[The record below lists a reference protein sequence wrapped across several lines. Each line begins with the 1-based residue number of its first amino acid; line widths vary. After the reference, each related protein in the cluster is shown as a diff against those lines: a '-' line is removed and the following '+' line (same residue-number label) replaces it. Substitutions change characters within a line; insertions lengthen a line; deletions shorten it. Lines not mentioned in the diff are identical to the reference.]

1 MNPFDHD
8 FPFGSMNNLD
18 QNPLNCQSSSRISPA
33 RSTSSIDQF
42 THHHGKGDSAYS
54 SFSGGSNAPDYSS
67 PCLPEEMHS
76 HSLQYVDHKYV
87 RAVFN
92 PNVLNPDPKGMDHLY
107 KSMETF
113 NMQCHQDFNTQSATN
128 QGYKEPPQPPARMDS
143 FITIRNLENTKLCQ
157 GPEGQ
162 LQQRTRTVSS
172 PDIVY
177 CKPDSG
183 SARRVSQAN
192 QILPV
197 KDYVRCEGA
206 DQASSQKLEMK
217 KFTNILSRSPPSFI
231 RQECLRNNTG
241 SAASSS
247 EKQQR
252 SPLSAQAFEQTGSQS
267 RNSTQ
272 ATQNMVN
279 GNIQHKGQYYFV
291 TGVCKPS
298 EPSLKD
304 SLSGVNARES
314 KGRSKEDH
322 GHLKNK
328 EVSFNFRND
337 LPNQSRHKRQSSY
350 EIPGVHGLKVY
361 NESQSMQ
368 AWNGDQGYSNESA
381 HSSSQTSPPRISK
394 VPRSHSSEVPEP
406 NPKAQSREIGY
417 EFRRHHS
424 SSHHIF
430 YCGPE
435 ESDPPKQK
443 EPVTSKDGS
452 SARCVGFISNN
463 GDRGKRQPLGDVAN
477 DKINKEMTPM
487 LYHLTGESGGAFTYK
502 TRNENEPGN
511 WKSARQSSGPFSK
524 HKEASVVEPAH
535 PISRSFCLSE
545 GAEDENQDQGDTLC
559 SSGSSVDDSYNKY
572 YKEKLKDAQTKVLR
586 ETSFKRKDLQL
597 SWPHR
602 IKQKPSVRPSVIHS
616 RASSLSSASDIGND
630 NPVHAGPE
638 AKGKK
643 EEKKLQDSQPQ
654 PARIGARKRLKPE
667 QKKLCYSEPER
678 LNQLEDLHGQSGH
691 RPAGNEEEPSQEDFN
706 EQGTVASRRKVFEK
720 RGRTLSVSSIS
731 KNELKQIQH
740 NALVEYMERKSGQ
753 KPAGPQQVP
762 SQNPQRLSTPGRLA
776 DWGVTSSTGSGTQK
790 QKRPRPLSAGRVLD
804 SSSSSIRYARSPGF
818 QSIESHN
825 QPNRRQSATQAPG
838 KSASM
843 ESLLDQPERNGWRAR
858 SKSSSSPVQID
869 KNTPDT
875 SPLLDSTSYSHQQKN
890 GGDIVKKPVDTSRE
904 EHQVRTV
911 SERRGKSMEELG
923 ISAVSGPAVLSK
935 SSEQLD
941 QIRSGEMPRQ
951 PRKSLGWEQKNQSSR
966 AKVPETTRKSES
978 EVPPFKKDLIE
989 PRSKEEPEPVK
1000 ASSAFERHPNA
1011 LKTLSFQGVP
1021 CKTPSPPQGSSP
1033 LGPPVSG
1040 SPHSGPSCKAPMAD
1054 SVFFNDH
1061 PSPQSLDCM
1070 ELPEIEPGLANT
1082 GPSSTELLRTR
1093 SEKGPDESEP
1103 RGRLKT
1109 THPVQCLESGSVG
1122 DPHQDSLYWDSTQAS
1137 SPASDSGVRTESS
1150 TSSPAKH
1157 AESAAT
1163 EGRSEGAKPPLNSS
1177 TNAKDSAT
1185 QLPVPPTGEMSS
1197 VVPSTA
1203 PAGEPVQDNSI
1214 TNKAKPENEM
1224 EDKTGPHN
1232 PSLTKPPSKSAVEQ
1246 RWEELATAIVAKDLS
1261 LAEVLVP
1268 ESNRKTTLKLME
1280 QLLSDDTLLTEEYY
1294 KRKEARRQSKES
1306 DENPEKSDSIPLD
1319 TPGTELLANTSEE
1332 QKTTQDA
1339 QGDPSDVTE
1348 KKKALI
1354 VNIKWKLQCLE
1365 EQKEELGADLQ
1376 RNSVL
1381 GVSVE
1386 TAVRNSCRPNEYERY
1401 TLFIG
1406 DLEKVVNLLLC
1417 LSSRL
1422 ARVENAL
1429 SQVTQDTDP
1438 EDKQSLNERH
1448 RLLCRQHEDAK
1459 DLKENLLRRER
1470 VVSEILLK
1478 HLSQQQLQDYKHFV
1492 KVKASLL
1499 IEQRD
1504 LDERVRVSEEQL
1516 ESLQNSIPPK

>member
-1 MNPFDHD
+1 MTS
-8 FPFGSMNNLD
+8 SMNNVD
-18 QNPLNCQSSSRISPA
+18 QNPLNCQSSSRISPS

-42 THHHGKGDSAYS
+42 SHHHGKGDSAYS

-67 PCLPEEMHS
+67 PCLPEETHS

-107 KSMETF
+107 KSMETL

-128 QGYKEPPQPPARMDS
+128 QGYKEPPQPPARIDS

-157 GPEGQ
+157 SPEGQ

-192 QILPV
+192 QNLPV
-197 KDYVRCEGA
+197 KDYVPWEGA
-206 DQASSQKLEMK
+206 DQDSSQKLEMK
-217 KFTNILSRSPPSFI
+217 KFTNILSRSPPSFSL
-231 RQECLRNNTG
+231 QECLRNYTG
-241 SAASSS
+241 SVASGS

-252 SPLSAQAFEQTGSQS
+252 SPLYAQTFEQTGSQS

-291 TGVCKPS
+291 TGMCKPS
-298 EPSLKD
+298 EPSLND
-304 SLSGVNARES
+304 SLSAVNARES

-322 GHLKNK
+322 GHMKHK
-328 EVSFNFRND
+328 EVSFHFRND
-337 LPNQSRHKRQSSY
+337 LPSQSRHKRQSSY

-361 NESQSMQ
+361 NESQCMQ
-368 AWNGDQGYSNESA
+368 AWNRDQGCRNECA
-381 HSSSQTSPPRISK
+381 HSSSQMSPPKISK

-417 EFRRHHS
+417 GFCRHHS

-430 YCGPE
+430 YCRPE
-435 ESDPPKQK
+435 EGDQSSELPRQK
-443 EPVTSKDGS
+443 EPVTSKNGS
-452 SARCVGFISNN
+452 SVRCVGLISNK
-463 GDRGKRQPLGDVAN
+463 GDRGKRQPLCDVAN
-477 DKINKEMTPM
+477 DKINKETTPM
-487 LYHLTGESGGAFTYK
+487 LYHLTGESGGTFTYK

-511 WKSARQSSGPFSK
+511 WKSAMRSSGPFSK
-524 HKEASVVEPAH
+524 HKEASVFKPPH
-535 PISRSFCLSE
+535 PISRSFHLSE

-572 YKEKLKDAQTKVLR
+572 YKEKIKNAQTKVLR

-616 RASSLSSASDIGND
+616 RASSVSSASDVGNN
-630 NPVHAGPE
+630 NPMHAGPE
-638 AKGKK
+638 AKDKK
-643 EEKKLQDSQPQ
+643 ETKKSQDSQPQ

-678 LNQLEDLHGQSGH
+678 LNQLQDLLGQSEH
-691 RPAGNEEEPSQEDFN
+691 IPAGNEEESSQEDFN
-706 EQGTVASRRKVFEK
+706 EQGTFASRKKVFEE

-753 KPAGPQQVP
+753 KPAGLQQVP
-762 SQNPQRLSTPGRLA
+762 SQNPQRLSTPERLA
-776 DWGVTSSTGSGTQK
+776 DLGVTSSIGSGTQK

-804 SSSSSIRYARSPGF
+804 SSLSSIRYAHSQGF
-818 QSIESHN
+818 QSIEFHK

-843 ESLLDQPERNGWRAR
+843 ESLLDQLKRIRWTAR

-875 SPLLDSTSYSHQQKN
+875 SPLPNSTSYNHQHKN
-890 GGDIVKKPVDTSRE
+890 GGDIVKKPVGTSHE
-904 EHQVRTV
+904 EVRTV
-911 SERRGKSMEELG
+911 RERRGKSMEELG
-923 ISAVSGPAVLSK
+923 ISATSGPAVLSK

-941 QIRSGEMPRQ
+941 QIWSGEMPRQ
-951 PRKSLGWEQKNQSSR
+951 PPKSRGWEQNNQSSR
-966 AKVPETTRKSES
+966 VKVPETTRKSES
-978 EVPPFKKDLIE
+978 EVPRFKKDLIE
-989 PRSKEEPEPVK
+989 PRSEEEPGLVK
-1000 ASSAFERHPNA
+1000 ASSAFEIHPNA

-1021 CKTPSPPQGSSP
+1021 CKTPSPPQGRSP

-1040 SPHSGPSCKAPMAD
+1040 SPISGPSCKAPMED

-1061 PSPQSLDCM
+1061 LSPQSLDCM
-1070 ELPEIEPGLANT
+1070 GLPEIEPGLENT
-1082 GPSSTELLRTR
+1082 GPSLTELLHTR
-1093 SEKGPDESEP
+1093 SEKGPDENEP

-1109 THPVQCLESGSVG
+1109 AQPVQCLESGSVG
-1122 DPHQDSLYWDSTQAS
+1122 DHHQGSLHWDSTQAS
-1137 SPASDSGVRTESS
+1137 TPASGSGVRTESS
-1150 TSSPAKH
+1150 TSSPAQH
-1157 AESAAT
+1157 AESRGPET
-1163 EGRSEGAKPPLNSS
+1163 CSKGAKPPLDSS

-1185 QLPVPPTGEMSS
+1185 QLPVPPTGEMPS
-1197 VVPSTA
+1197 VVPTTA

-1224 EDKTGPHN
+1224 EDQTGSLN
-1232 PSLTKPPSKSAVEQ
+1232 PSSTKPPSKSTVEQ
-1246 RWEELATAIVAKDLS
+1246 RWEEMATAIVAKDLS
-1261 LAEVLVP
+1261 LADVLVP

-1280 QLLSDDTLLTEEYY
+1280 QLLSDDTLLMEEYY
-1294 KRKEARRQSKES
+1294 KRKEARRHSKES
-1306 DENPEKSDSIPLD
+1306 DENPEKCDSIPLD
-1319 TPGTELLANTSEE
+1319 TPGIELLANTSTE
-1332 QKTTQDA
+1332 QKTTKDT
-1339 QGDPSDVTE
+1339 QGDPSDVIE
-1348 KKKALI
+1348 KKVLI
-1354 VNIKWKLQCLE
+1354 ENIKWKLQGLE
-1365 EQKEELGADLQ
+1365 EQKEELEADLR

-1386 TAVRNSCRPNEYERY
+1386 TAVRSSCKPNEYERY

-1429 SQVTQDTDP
+1429 SKVNQATDP
-1438 EDKQSLNERH
+1438 DDKQSLIERH
-1448 RLLCRQHEDAK
+1448 RLLCKQHEDAK

-1478 HLSQQQLQDYKHFV
+1478 YLNQQQLQDYKHFV

-1504 LDERVRVSEEQL
+1504 LDERVRVREEQL
-1516 ESLQNSIPPK
+1516 ESLQNSIPPE

>member
-1 MNPFDHD
+1 
-8 FPFGSMNNLD
+8 MNNLD

-76 HSLQYVDHKYV
+76 HSLQYVDDKYV

-162 LQQRTRTVSS
+162 LQQRTQTVSR
-172 PDIVY
+172 PEIVY

-197 KDYVRCEGA
+197 KDYVCCEGA

-231 RQECLRNNTG
+231 LQECLRNNTG

-252 SPLSAQAFEQTGSQS
+252 SPLSAQAFEQTDSQS
-267 RNSTQ
+267 RNSMQ

-304 SLSGVNARES
+304 SLSGVNA
-314 KGRSKEDH
+314 KEDH

-337 LPNQSRHKRQSSY
+337 LPNQSQHKRQSSY

-361 NESQSMQ
+361 NESQSIQ

-463 GDRGKRQPLGDVAN
+463 GDREKRQPLGDVAN
-477 DKINKEMTPM
+477 DKINKETTPM

-524 HKEASVVEPAH
+524 HKEAYVVERAH

-559 SSGSSVDDSYNKY
+559 SSGSSLDDSYNKY
-572 YKEKLKDAQTKVLR
+572 YKEKIKDAQTKVLR

-691 RPAGNEEEPSQEDFN
+691 RPAGNEEEPSQEDFK

-843 ESLLDQPERNGWRAR
+843 ESLLDQPERIRWRAR
-858 SKSSSSPVQID
+858 SKSSSSQVQID

-875 SPLLDSTSYSHQQKN
+875 SPLLDSTSY
-890 GGDIVKKPVDTSRE
+890 
-904 EHQVRTV
+904 
-911 SERRGKSMEELG
+911 
-923 ISAVSGPAVLSK
+923 
-935 SSEQLD
+935 
-941 QIRSGEMPRQ
+941 
-951 PRKSLGWEQKNQSSR
+951 
-966 AKVPETTRKSES
+966 
-978 EVPPFKKDLIE
+978 
-989 PRSKEEPEPVK
+989 
-1000 ASSAFERHPNA
+1000 
-1011 LKTLSFQGVP
+1011 
-1021 CKTPSPPQGSSP
+1021 
-1033 LGPPVSG
+1033 
-1040 SPHSGPSCKAPMAD
+1040 
-1054 SVFFNDH
+1054 
-1061 PSPQSLDCM
+1061 
-1070 ELPEIEPGLANT
+1070 
-1082 GPSSTELLRTR
+1082 
-1093 SEKGPDESEP
+1093 
-1103 RGRLKT
+1103 RLKT
-1109 THPVQCLESGSVG
+1109 THPVQCLG
-1122 DPHQDSLYWDSTQAS
+1122 DPHQEILYWDSTQAS
-1137 SPASDSGVRTESS
+1137 SPASDSGVRTESR

-1177 TNAKDSAT
+1177 TNAKNSAT

-1294 KRKEARRQSKES
+1294 KRKEARRQLKES

-1406 DLEKVVNLLLC
+1406 DLEKVVKLLLC
-1417 LSSRL
+1417 LSYRL

-1429 SQVTQDTDP
+1429 SQVNQDTDP

-1459 DLKENLLRRER
+1459 DLKENLLRREH

-1499 IEQRD
+1499 IEQKD

>member
-1 MNPFDHD
+1 
-8 FPFGSMNNLD
+8 MNNVD
-18 QNPLNCQSSSRISPA
+18 QNPLNCQSSSRISPS

-42 THHHGKGDSAYS
+42 SHHHGKGDSAYS

-67 PCLPEEMHS
+67 PCLPEETHS

-107 KSMETF
+107 KSMETL

-128 QGYKEPPQPPARMDS
+128 QGYKEPPQPPARIDS

-157 GPEGQ
+157 SPEGQ

-192 QILPV
+192 QNLPV
-197 KDYVRCEGA
+197 KDYVPWEGA
-206 DQASSQKLEMK
+206 DQDSSQKLEMK
-217 KFTNILSRSPPSFI
+217 KFTNILSRSPPSFSL
-231 RQECLRNNTG
+231 QECLRNYTG
-241 SAASSS
+241 K
-247 EKQQR
+247 KQQR
-252 SPLSAQAFEQTGSQS
+252 SPLYAQTFEQTGSQS

-291 TGVCKPS
+291 TGMCKPS
-298 EPSLKD
+298 EPSLND
-304 SLSGVNARES
+304 SLSAVNARES
-314 KGRSKEDH
+314 
-322 GHLKNK
+322 
-328 EVSFNFRND
+328 
-337 LPNQSRHKRQSSY
+337 
-350 EIPGVHGLKVY
+350 VHGLKVY
-361 NESQSMQ
+361 NESQCMQ
-368 AWNGDQGYSNESA
+368 AWNRDQGCRNECA
-381 HSSSQTSPPRISK
+381 HSSSQMSPPKISK

-417 EFRRHHS
+417 GFCRHHS

-430 YCGPE
+430 YCRPE
-435 ESDPPKQK
+435 EGDQSSELPRQK
-443 EPVTSKDGS
+443 EPVTSKNGS
-452 SARCVGFISNN
+452 SVRCVGLISNK
-463 GDRGKRQPLGDVAN
+463 GDRGKRQPLCDVAN
-477 DKINKEMTPM
+477 DKINKETTPM
-487 LYHLTGESGGAFTYK
+487 LYHLTGESGGTFTYK

-511 WKSARQSSGPFSK
+511 WKSAMRSSGPFSK
-524 HKEASVVEPAH
+524 HKEASVFKPPH
-535 PISRSFCLSE
+535 PISRSFHLSE

-572 YKEKLKDAQTKVLR
+572 YKEKIKNAQTKVLR

-616 RASSLSSASDIGND
+616 RASSVSSASDVGNN
-630 NPVHAGPE
+630 NPMHAGPE
-638 AKGKK
+638 AKDKK
-643 EEKKLQDSQPQ
+643 ETKKSQDSQPQ

-678 LNQLEDLHGQSGH
+678 LNQLQDLLGQSEH
-691 RPAGNEEEPSQEDFN
+691 IPAGNEEESSQEDFN
-706 EQGTVASRRKVFEK
+706 EQGTFASRKKVFEE

-753 KPAGPQQVP
+753 KPAGLQQVP
-762 SQNPQRLSTPGRLA
+762 SQNPQRLSTPERLA
-776 DWGVTSSTGSGTQK
+776 DLGVTSSIGSGTQK

-804 SSSSSIRYARSPGF
+804 SSLSSIRYAHSQGF
-818 QSIESHN
+818 QSIEFHK

-843 ESLLDQPERNGWRAR
+843 ESLLDQLKRIRWTAR

-875 SPLLDSTSYSHQQKN
+875 SPLPNSTSYNHQHKN
-890 GGDIVKKPVDTSRE
+890 GGDIVKKPVGTSHE
-904 EHQVRTV
+904 EVRTV
-911 SERRGKSMEELG
+911 RERRGKSMEELG
-923 ISAVSGPAVLSK
+923 ISATSGPAVLSK

-941 QIRSGEMPRQ
+941 QIWSGEMPRQ
-951 PRKSLGWEQKNQSSR
+951 PPKSRGWEQNNQSSR
-966 AKVPETTRKSES
+966 VKVPETTRKSE
-978 EVPPFKKDLIE
+978 
-989 PRSKEEPEPVK
+989 
-1000 ASSAFERHPNA
+1000 
-1011 LKTLSFQGVP
+1011 TQ
-1021 CKTPSPPQGSSP
+1021 
-1033 LGPPVSG
+1033 
-1040 SPHSGPSCKAPMAD
+1040 
-1054 SVFFNDH
+1054 
-1061 PSPQSLDCM
+1061 
-1070 ELPEIEPGLANT
+1070 
-1082 GPSSTELLRTR
+1082 
-1093 SEKGPDESEP
+1093 
-1103 RGRLKT
+1103 
-1109 THPVQCLESGSVG
+1109 PVQCLESGSVG
-1122 DPHQDSLYWDSTQAS
+1122 DHHQGSLHWDSTQAS
-1137 SPASDSGVRTESS
+1137 TPASGSGVRTESS
-1150 TSSPAKH
+1150 TSSPAQH
-1157 AESAAT
+1157 AESRGPET
-1163 EGRSEGAKPPLNSS
+1163 CSKGAKPPLDSS

-1185 QLPVPPTGEMSS
+1185 QLPVPPTGEMPS
-1197 VVPSTA
+1197 VVPTTA

-1224 EDKTGPHN
+1224 EDQTGSLN
-1232 PSLTKPPSKSAVEQ
+1232 PSSTKPPSKSTVEQ
-1246 RWEELATAIVAKDLS
+1246 RWEEMATAIVAKDLS
-1261 LAEVLVP
+1261 LADVLVP

-1280 QLLSDDTLLTEEYY
+1280 QLLSDDTLLMEEYY
-1294 KRKEARRQSKES
+1294 KRKEARRHSKERES
-1306 DENPEKSDSIPLD
+1306 RTNQYMVIFLGTWYNLASVTNNWKRNVCFCMQYMMTIPKISVYK
-1319 TPGTELLANTSEE
+1319 PFSHCSS
-1332 QKTTQDA
+1332 QK
-1339 QGDPSDVTE
+1339 V
-1348 KKKALI
+1348 LI
-1354 VNIKWKLQCLE
+1354 ENIKWKLQGLE
-1365 EQKEELGADLQ
+1365 EQKEELEADLR

-1386 TAVRNSCRPNEYERY
+1386 TAVRSSCKPNEYERY

-1429 SQVTQDTDP
+1429 SKVNQATDP
-1438 EDKQSLNERH
+1438 DDKQSLIERH
-1448 RLLCRQHEDAK
+1448 RLLCKQHEDAK

-1478 HLSQQQLQDYKHFV
+1478 YLNQQQLQDYKHFV

-1504 LDERVRVSEEQL
+1504 LDERVRVREEQL
-1516 ESLQNSIPPK
+1516 ESLQNSIPPE

>member
-8 FPFGSMNNLD
+8 FSFGSMNNLD
-18 QNPLNCQSSSRISPA
+18 PNPLKCQTSSRISPA
-33 RSTSSIDQF
+33 RSTSSTDQI

-67 PCLPEEMHS
+67 PCLPEETHS

-92 PNVLNPDPKGMDHLY
+92 PNVLNSDPKGMDHLY
-107 KSMETF
+107 KSMETC
-113 NMQCHQDFNTQSATN
+113 NMRCHQDFNTQSATS
-128 QGYKEPPQPPARMDS
+128 QGYKEPPQPLARIDS
-143 FITIRNLENTKLCQ
+143 FTTIRNQENTKLCQ

-162 LQQRTRTVSS
+162 LQQRTQTVSS

-183 SARRVSQAN
+183 STRRVSQAN
-192 QILPV
+192 QNLPI
-197 KDYVRCEGA
+197 KDYILCEGS
-206 DQASSQKLEMK
+206 DQASFKKLEMK
-217 KFTNILSRSPPSFI
+217 KFTNVLSRSPPAFSL
-231 RQECLRNNTG
+231 QECSKNYSG

-252 SPLSAQAFEQTGSQS
+252 SPLSAHEFEQISLQS
-267 RNSTQ
+267 RNLTQ

-298 EPSLKD
+298 EPSLKG
-304 SLSGVNARES
+304 SLSGVNERAS
-314 KGRSKEDH
+314 KGHSKEDH

-328 EVSFNFRND
+328 EVSFHFRND
-337 LPNQSRHKRQSSY
+337 LPSQSRHKRQSSY
-350 EIPGVHGLKVY
+350 EIPGVRGLKVY
-361 NESQSMQ
+361 NESQSTQ
-368 AWNGDQGYSNESA
+368 AWNRDQGYCNESA
-381 HSSSQTSPPRISK
+381 HISSQTSPPRISK

-406 NPKAQSREIGY
+406 NLKAQSREIGY
-417 EFRRHHS
+417 GFRRHHS

-435 ESDPPKQK
+435 EGDQLSDLPKQK
-443 EPVTSKDGS
+443 EPVTSKDGCS
-452 SARCVGFISNN
+452 VRCVELISNN

-477 DKINKEMTPM
+477 DKINKETTPM

-502 TRNENEPGN
+502 TRNENELGK
-511 WKSARQSSGPFSK
+511 WKLARWSSGPFSK

-535 PISRSFCLSE
+535 PISRTFSLSE
-545 GAEDENQDQGDTLC
+545 GAQGENRDQGDTLC

-572 YKEKLKDAQTKVLR
+572 YKEQIKDAQTKVLR

-602 IKQKPSVRPSVIHS
+602 IKQKPSVRPSVINC
-616 RASSLSSASDIGND
+616 RASSLSSALDIGND
-630 NPVHAGPE
+630 NPEHAGPE

-643 EEKKLQDSQPQ
+643 ETKKFQDSQPQ
-654 PARIGARKRLKPE
+654 PVRIGARKRLKPE

-678 LNQLEDLHGQSGH
+678 LNQLEDLLGQSEH
-691 RPAGNEEEPSQEDFN
+691 SPSQEDFN
-706 EQGTVASRRKVFEK
+706 EQDTLASRRKVFEE
-720 RGRTLSVSSIS
+720 RGQSLSVSSIS

-753 KPAGPQQVP
+753 KPNGLQQVP

-776 DWGVTSSTGSGTQK
+776 DSGVTSSTVSGTHK

-818 QSIESHN
+818 QSIESHK
-825 QPNRRQSATQAPG
+825 QPNRSQSAMQAPG
-838 KSASM
+838 KSASA
-843 ESLLDQPERNGWRAR
+843 ESLLDQPERIRWRAR

-875 SPLLDSTSYSHQQKN
+875 SSLLDRTSYNCQQKN
-890 GGDIVKKPVDTSRE
+890 GGDIVKKPVDTSHE
-904 EHQVRTV
+904 EVRTV
-911 SERRGKSMEELG
+911 RERRGKSMEELG
-923 ISAVSGPAVLSK
+923 ISGTSGPAVLSK

-941 QIRSGEMPRQ
+941 QIRSGGMPRQ
-951 PRKSLGWEQKNQSSR
+951 PRKSWGWEQSNQSSR
-966 AKVPETTRKSES
+966 AKVTEMTRKSES
-978 EVPPFKKDLIE
+978 EMPPFKKDFVE
-989 PRSKEEPEPVK
+989 PRSKEEPGPVK
-1000 ASSAFERHPNA
+1000 ASSDFERQPNV
-1011 LKTLSFQGVP
+1011 LKTLSFQDVP
-1021 CKTPSPPQGSSP
+1021 CKTPSLPQGSSP

-1040 SPHSGPSCKAPMAD
+1040 SPRSGPSCKTPMED
-1054 SVFFNDH
+1054 GLFFNDH

-1070 ELPEIEPGLANT
+1070 GLPEIEPGLANT
-1082 GPSSTELLRTR
+1082 GPSSTELNTR
-1093 SEKGPDESEP
+1093 SEKGPDESKP
-1103 RGRLKT
+1103 RGRMKT
-1109 THPVQCLESGSVG
+1109 TQPVQCLESGSVG
-1122 DPHQDSLYWDSTQAS
+1122 DHHHGSLYWESTEAF
-1137 SPASDSGVRTESS
+1137 SPASGSGVRTESS

-1157 AESAAT
+1157 AESRVP
-1163 EGRSEGAKPPLNSS
+1163 EGHSEGEKPPLDSS
-1177 TNAKDSAT
+1177 TNAKESTT
-1185 QLPVPPTGEMSS
+1185 QLPVPPTGVVPS
-1197 VVPSTA
+1197 VVPTTA
-1203 PAGEPVQDNSI
+1203 QAGAPVQDNSI

-1224 EDKTGPHN
+1224 EDQTGPLN
-1232 PSLTKPPSKSAVEQ
+1232 PSPTKPSSKSAVEQ
-1246 RWEELATAIVAKDLS
+1246 RWEELATAIIAKDLS
-1261 LAEVLVP
+1261 LADVLVP

-1280 QLLSDDTLLTEEYY
+1280 QLLSDNTLLTEEYY

-1306 DENPEKSDSIPLD
+1306 DENPEKCDSISLD
-1319 TPGTELLANTSEE
+1319 TPGTELLVNTSEE
-1332 QKTTQDA
+1332 QKTTQDT
-1339 QGDPSDVTE
+1339 QGDPSDVIE
-1348 KKKALI
+1348 KKELI
-1354 VNIKWKLQCLE
+1354 ENIKWKLQGLE

-1386 TAVRNSCRPNEYERY
+1386 TVVRSSCKPNEYERY

-1406 DLEKVVNLLLC
+1406 DLEKVVSLLLC

-1429 SQVTQDTDP
+1429 SKVNQATDP
-1438 EDKQSLNERH
+1438 DDKKSLIERH

-1478 HLSQQQLQDYKHFV
+1478 YLNQQQLQDYKHFV

-1516 ESLQNSIPPK
+1516 ESLQNSIPP

>member
-1 MNPFDHD
+1 
-8 FPFGSMNNLD
+8 MNNLD
-18 QNPLNCQSSSRISPA
+18 QNPMNCQSSSRISPA

-183 SARRVSQAN
+183 SAWRVSQAN

-231 RQECLRNNTG
+231 LQECLRNNTG

-337 LPNQSRHKRQSSY
+337 LPNQSQHKRQSSY

-535 PISRSFCLSE
+535 PISRSFRLSE

-559 SSGSSVDDSYNKY
+559 SSGSSVDNSYNKY

-858 SKSSSSPVQID
+858 SKSSSSPVQVCVY
-869 KNTPDT
+869 N
-875 SPLLDSTSYSHQQKN
+875 
-890 GGDIVKKPVDTSRE
+890 
-904 EHQVRTV
+904 
-911 SERRGKSMEELG
+911 
-923 ISAVSGPAVLSK
+923 
-935 SSEQLD
+935 
-941 QIRSGEMPRQ
+941 
-951 PRKSLGWEQKNQSSR
+951 
-966 AKVPETTRKSES
+966 
-978 EVPPFKKDLIE
+978 
-989 PRSKEEPEPVK
+989 
-1000 ASSAFERHPNA
+1000 
-1011 LKTLSFQGVP
+1011 
-1021 CKTPSPPQGSSP
+1021 
-1033 LGPPVSG
+1033 
-1040 SPHSGPSCKAPMAD
+1040 
-1054 SVFFNDH
+1054 
-1061 PSPQSLDCM
+1061 
-1070 ELPEIEPGLANT
+1070 
-1082 GPSSTELLRTR
+1082 
-1093 SEKGPDESEP
+1093 
-1103 RGRLKT
+1103 
-1109 THPVQCLESGSVG
+1109 
-1122 DPHQDSLYWDSTQAS
+1122 
-1137 SPASDSGVRTESS
+1137 
-1150 TSSPAKH
+1150 
-1157 AESAAT
+1157 
-1163 EGRSEGAKPPLNSS
+1163 
-1177 TNAKDSAT
+1177 
-1185 QLPVPPTGEMSS
+1185 
-1197 VVPSTA
+1197 
-1203 PAGEPVQDNSI
+1203 
-1214 TNKAKPENEM
+1214 
-1224 EDKTGPHN
+1224 
-1232 PSLTKPPSKSAVEQ
+1232 
-1246 RWEELATAIVAKDLS
+1246 
-1261 LAEVLVP
+1261 
-1268 ESNRKTTLKLME
+1268 
-1280 QLLSDDTLLTEEYY
+1280 
-1294 KRKEARRQSKES
+1294 
-1306 DENPEKSDSIPLD
+1306 
-1319 TPGTELLANTSEE
+1319 
-1332 QKTTQDA
+1332 
-1339 QGDPSDVTE
+1339 
-1348 KKKALI
+1348 
-1354 VNIKWKLQCLE
+1354 
-1365 EQKEELGADLQ
+1365 
-1376 RNSVL
+1376 
-1381 GVSVE
+1381 
-1386 TAVRNSCRPNEYERY
+1386 
-1401 TLFIG
+1401 
-1406 DLEKVVNLLLC
+1406 
-1417 LSSRL
+1417 
-1422 ARVENAL
+1422 
-1429 SQVTQDTDP
+1429 
-1438 EDKQSLNERH
+1438 
-1448 RLLCRQHEDAK
+1448 
-1459 DLKENLLRRER
+1459 
-1470 VVSEILLK
+1470 
-1478 HLSQQQLQDYKHFV
+1478 
-1492 KVKASLL
+1492 
-1499 IEQRD
+1499 
-1504 LDERVRVSEEQL
+1504 
-1516 ESLQNSIPPK
+1516 